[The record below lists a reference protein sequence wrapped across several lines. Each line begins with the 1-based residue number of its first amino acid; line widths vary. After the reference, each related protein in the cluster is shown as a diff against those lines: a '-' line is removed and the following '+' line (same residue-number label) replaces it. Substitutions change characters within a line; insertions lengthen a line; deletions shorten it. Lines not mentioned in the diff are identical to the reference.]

1 MRNPQGIF
9 FIVLTAILFASCG
22 KKQDELPA
30 LTDALTRAP
39 AGFPDIPFPEENQFT
54 LQKWELGKK
63 LFLDKMLSVDYSTS
77 CASCHNVAL
86 AFTDGLPKS
95 IGAGGVTAR
104 RNAPTLANVAYQP
117 YYMKEGIV
125 PSLEMQ
131 VLVPIQEHDELN
143 FDIIKIAERM
153 KQDEDYVR
161 MSREVF
167 NREPDPYVITRAI
180 ATFERTMVSGRS
192 AYDMRTMTEGAKKG
206 MQLFFSERTGCSGCH
221 SGFNFT
227 NYAFENNGLHEV
239 YADNGRER
247 FTGKQSDNG
256 KFKVPTLRNVALT
269 APYMHDGSIAS
280 LTDVISHYNNGGK
293 GHTNKS
299 DKVKPLGL
307 TLQEQINLRLFLE
320 SLTDK
325 AFASNRNFLP

>member
-1 MRNPQGIF
+1 MRVPQYIILFF
-9 FIVLTAILFASCG
+9 FIAFGCASCS
-22 KKQDELPA
+22 KKQDEIPVPEVA
-30 LTDALTRAP
+30 LTQAP
-39 AGFPDIPFPEENQFT
+39 AGFPAIPFPEDNPFT

-63 LFLDKMLSVDYSTS
+63 LFHDKILSVDYSTS

-86 AFTDGLPKS
+86 AFSDGMSKS

-104 RNAPTLANVAYQP
+104 RNAPTLTNVVYQP
-117 YYMKEGIV
+117 YYMKEGAV
-125 PSLEMQ
+125 PTLEMQ

-143 FDIIKIAERM
+143 FDILKIAERM
-153 KQDEDYVR
+153 RQIPEYVQ

-180 ATFERTMVSGRS
+180 ATFERTLVSGAS
-192 AYDMRTMTEGAKKG
+192 AYDRRTMTEGAKKG

-269 APYMHDGSIAS
+269 DPYMHDGSIAS
-280 LTDVISHYNNGGK
+280 LTDVIAHYNIGGK
-293 GHTNKS
+293 MHPNKN
-299 DKVKPLGL
+299 DKIKPLGL
-307 TLQEQINLRLFLE
+307 TQQEQIELRLFLE
-320 SLTDK
+320 ALTDK
-325 AFASNRNFLP
+325 GFVSNNNFLL